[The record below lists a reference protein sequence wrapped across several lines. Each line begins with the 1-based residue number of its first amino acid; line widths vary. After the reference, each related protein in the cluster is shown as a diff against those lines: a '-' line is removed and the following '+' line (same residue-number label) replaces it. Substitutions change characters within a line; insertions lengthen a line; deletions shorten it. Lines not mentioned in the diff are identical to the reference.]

1 MSKIQIFQFSHGP
14 MFTEPISQVV
24 RSISSK
30 SMWFELTYCIVTLPG
45 RIAIRIRWSIGNVLS
60 STGDART
67 CVISG
72 HIVFHFLG
80 QDIFQKKACN
90 ITTHSKHD
98 RIASNRW
105 QFGIKITLNTNIIVK
120 VFFEREL
127 ALLVALQVTSS
138 WKCNPNTV
146 SW

>member
-1 MSKIQIFQFSHGP
+1 
-14 MFTEPISQVV
+14 
-24 RSISSK
+24 
-30 SMWFELTYCIVTLPG
+30 MWFELTYCIVTLPG

-105 QFGIKITLNTNIIVK
+105 QFGIKITLNTNIMVK
-120 VFFEREL
+120 AFFFGNNIFKKVNVDFFFNILDCLKKDCEQIRF
-127 ALLVALQVTSS
+127 
-138 WKCNPNTV
+138 WKNDWNKIEGNCSTFHF
-146 SW
+146 